1 MKQGGVAST
10 SNPDDSS
17 QNIPA
22 ENTPPENIPSEDVPT
37 PDVPSEN
44 DPSQDIPTE
53 DNPLPNLPSEDNPT
67 PDFPAEDDPSQ
78 DDSIL
83 DDPIFN
89 EDEAFIDFD
98 GVMLFTLERAVSAGV
113 DYTVAVSPSGMH
125 RLTINSALGGVIPDG
140 FISSPEFSDYR
151 DTISDI
157 VIDSSITQI
166 GRAAFSNLTHLNKV
180 IVGPNG
186 VPALQVI
193 DAEAFAGCPILRS
206 INLENCTSLTTIGG
220 DTAAYKTSGAFAH
233 SGLYSVTIPSSVTNI
248 GAGAFYGC
256 PSLQNVNFEYS
267 TNDMTLGSHIFSRC
281 TSLQSINLENLQGS
295 IITVPAATTEY
306 GESGSAMLSFCASL
320 RSVVIPHGFGANG
333 SSIEN
338 ICFACINLEN
348 ITFETNANITSTSQ
362 IQKFVNAETGSSNQG
377 PENISVI
384 DLRPLVNLQKIDSW
398 SIRAHT
404 KLLILPESITQFGSE
419 IVSDCNILDIDFGEN
434 PQLAYMSERAFKDS
448 RLSVIDLSKATAL
461 SGISVDAFSDCA
473 NLRKV
478 ILPERIAPDQDV
490 VVINSGAFKNC
501 AALEQVYCNAGK
513 VNVNPSAS
521 EVFSGIDHEFEIVF
535 GENTKTVTAS
545 LLKQLEGTKAKL
557 KFNPGTIFSVEPSGD
572 DSYSRM
578 GLPFDDLGGDY
589 FADASGNIYKII
601 AASPTEELELVYADK
616 SNTGVCR
623 IDERTTSIHSNAFS
637 GCKYSSI
644 EFVSADKITHI
655 GEGAF
660 ANCRGLNRIFDSNG
674 AEITNPYT
682 VQQVNNFF
690 VNANLSPADID
701 GLFANTSLRPEADD
715 ADSHFGGYIK
725 DADNTMKLDL
735 GTTEAEL
742 ASFNIN
748 KKEMLTGETA
758 TVVIYAGN
766 PLENYTYRMYARC
779 SDGYDGDN
787 LLLFG
792 FKPLGYD
799 GIYYRDITAKV
810 GDTVSDNVNF
820 TIKDAQAP
828 GKLQFWAAAIP
839 NSYIDGDS
847 ALLVYPVTDDKIGY
861 DGATTTG
868 EYFEMEWKVEP
879 YRFDLS
885 KTVNNSI
892 VPKVIAYKINGET
905 KKTITDFSYR
915 ISSAKTDTISGNIV
929 KDGFGSD
936 YVLSVDFTDTIELP
950 ENVSFRDD
958 LFAALDTLSI
968 EKTSDKIYLMVKLNG
983 ETRELASISNN
994 TSAVISN
1001 IKVREVPGQS
1011 KMLNISWTA
1020 SNSSV
1025 KNGMAVNEISG
1036 LDFYLGFSEGILIY
1050 TPDETVE
1057 NEKIEINNSVDAHYN
1072 YSFSSSIDNSDTAPV
1087 FTITPGAAELEI
1099 EKKLISIPEYFGEKA
1114 KYQITVSNPSAYDFN
1129 GKIVLTDKLH
1139 VKNQAGEISQ
1149 YITAENIEK
1158 MLKDDKLGANPVV
1171 TITGA
1176 TLFEAL
1182 TTDKK
1187 VTSVDGSTS
1196 LVLDSSNTCETRP
1209 HYNTCIDWTSEDLRD
1224 LENGTS
1230 DHMYAG
1236 TGLTESNPKKLTDN
1250 ATITISNGENGGLL
1264 MVVEMDKAQSSSAES
1279 RISIDIPEGTSLRDA
1294 LSSIEYNGKAYS
1306 YVVTPAS
1313 LYTSEWTVENYSLA
1327 AGEKQ
1332 VINLDADVKNTF
1344 QNLSSDWEQWYQF
1357 DKTFAELAI
1366 QNTAE
1371 LKLNDAEEGMIV
1383 AAPTTT
1389 TSSLGETYSV
1399 RVMPDLL
1406 LKKRST
1412 VNGVN
1417 SDGVETV
1424 CVNNDIIDYTTT
1436 INHRG
1441 TGTYETLPFVDNMF
1455 GPQALLIDPVKNP
1468 QMAGCSEYE
1477 VDGKSYYILNPARGT
1492 TKTYK
1497 NVWIDGR
1504 CADSVTVSKNENGL
1518 INTIIKWY
1526 FSDTPAYNFS
1536 YEFKYK
1542 AVVTMDDDVGQAV
1555 LGNFVWL
1562 NDNQEHRLYD
1572 KCFNVGVSVTH
1583 DKNIVTDMGVETSSD
1598 DDVLATERKS
1608 SISRDNTEVIYRL
1621 DLGHKGTALSLTKD
1635 SIFDAL
1641 PNISDAYHWK
1651 IEDIDL
1657 MFVVNEGGIRI
1668 ENSGGVELNK
1678 WLPASQFASVSGIA
1692 PSGDGKLNFA
1702 QGQQFII
1709 WNDDFSIQF
1718 PKSFSNVYAY
1728 IYVKL
1733 RFSSAEDDYNRL
1745 FDKYGLQTLTNSF
1758 YLYNLPATVS
1768 HTFLE
1773 KGRVLLQ
1780 KGVYEI
1786 GTGISKQHADWLPK
1800 YDMYVLGL
1808 NRKNISISSYSNNIN
1823 QYPVQ
1828 NLVTYYV
1835 TIKNCGKT
1843 KLYLPTI
1850 YDSMPPYIRYLKL
1863 ISSPDELAPPC
1874 SKQNDSTFLAEGNAP
1889 FADPGGTFINAKITA
1904 NVGKYAQ
1911 HIIEL
1916 TVEPDTDGKL
1926 QKETDGTYKG
1936 MYYLQPNEYIQFG
1949 IMAYVDDDAYYN
1961 EDVFTNNVIMEYV
1974 DYNGAGVDMV
1984 SKEENPVAVSEKN
1997 GLAPNDGDR
2006 KVVDDKEV
2014 NSMNSNMYRV
2024 IVKKSPDDLWLN
2036 SAVDVESGE
2045 VVPGINKTVS
2055 GDKTIYKS
2063 TDPVE
2068 WQIKAINNGESWLS
2082 DYTISDTIE
2091 YPYTFNGR
2099 FCYSMFAPA
2108 DLREEPKDNGGYTW
2122 EPNEYLSAYNNGTSN
2137 YYLFDIKPDS
2147 VNKDQLIV
2155 TPAHSDNKPYS
2166 ITINGDPVTMKVQAK
2181 TFNNGAMGGDAIKV
2195 SATRKG
2201 EKDPITLNIR
2211 FCDKIWALLPGGG
2224 YGILTVTTQNG
2235 NNGALPL
2242 IPGSDVK
2249 KTNFTNTAVI
2259 YPSEKENSL
2268 ADYRRVTI
2276 GQKIADNT
2284 GNYIGVQSNA
2294 AISVYD
2300 TYPTTSVME
2309 IEELDV
2315 SSNRGIST
2323 DLNGNTIF
2331 VDSTTKNVK
2340 YTLTVKSYNNLV
2352 MEDLVVINSLPDED
2366 DTLMFSGQERKS
2378 DFKVSFLDNPVDPVV
2393 YVDGKLYKSGYIIE
2407 YSDCSGKDGD
2417 KFTTEDWQQAESS
2430 RWYSECKA
2438 TSRSVRVRFIGKLP
2452 ENAEVKILYDAK
2464 IEAEDGITN
2473 GDIAW
2478 NSFGYQYHPNIDLM
2492 TGDDKPQESLN
2503 RISAAPMVVGVGV
2516 PNKLI
2521 LEKVIVN
2528 GTSVLENNEFNFV
2541 IYKGEAI
2548 VHDEFSQSAIGSS
2561 LTDRKFT
2568 CVTVSVKKGESS
2580 SSIVLNEV
2588 GKDIFEY
2595 KYNSDTKV
2603 MEETATAWIW
2613 ESGKQYT
2620 IVEID
2625 DNDFSNFGSFTDNAD
2640 KPTYTF
2646 KYNPET
2652 EITITANNLYETG
2665 HGFTVVTVR
2674 KDWDDDNDRDGKR
2687 PESVTVK
2694 LLANGEETGETVTL
2708 NEGNGWT
2715 DSFANLAKYDEDDKP
2730 IQYTVKEVVP
2740 NNSPY
2745 ISTITGANDSWT
2757 IKNKYT
2763 PEKTVV
2769 SGSKTWNDNNDQ
2781 DKVRP
2786 TSITINLLAD
2796 GVSVDSKT
2804 VTEADNWSWTFDNLK
2819 KYRDGGVEIKYT
2831 ITEDKVEGYTSE
2843 INTYDVTN
2851 THNPEKIEVSGSKT
2865 WNDNDN
2871 QDGARPTSIKI
2882 NLFANGEYAESKTV
2896 TAADN
2901 WSWKFEDLDK
2911 YAGGNEIFY
2920 TITEDT
2926 VKGYTTDI
2934 NTYDVTNTHTPAKVS
2949 LTVVKLWNDAEDQDG
2964 KRPDS
2969 IVVQLLADESEYG
2982 ESVQLSAD
2990 NNWTY
2995 YWPELDKFKNG
3006 VQIKYTIEELTNIEG
3021 YEKTSAVTYKDD
3033 GNTVSI
3039 TLTNKHTPE
3048 TTNISGVKTWI
3059 DNDNQDGKRPESVTI
3074 HLFANKVDTNKTAEA
3089 TKENGWKYA
3098 FNNLPK
3104 YENGNEIVYTITEE
3118 KVDGY
3123 TANIDEFNITNTHTP
3138 ETISI
3143 SGIKTWVDN
3152 NNQDGKRPKSIT
3164 INLLADGTKAT
3175 SQTVTPNSEGKWE
3188 YTFEN
3193 LPKYENGN
3201 EIVYTIEEV
3210 KVEGYESKIDGYNIT
3225 NTHTPETIN
3234 ISGVKTWVDNDN
3246 QDGKRPD
3253 SVTIHLFANKVDTN
3267 KTAEATKENGWKYA
3281 FNNLPKY
3288 ENGNEIVYT
3297 ITEEKVDGYTTN
3309 IDKFN
3314 ITNTHTPET
3323 INISGIKTWIDNDNQ
3338 DGKRPESVTIHLF
3351 ANKVDTNKTAEA
3363 TKENGWKYAFNNLPK
3378 YENGN
3383 EIVYTITEEKVDGY
3397 TTDIDKFNITNTHTP
3412 ETINISGVKTWVDN
3426 DNQDGKRPES
3436 VTIHLFANKV
3446 DTNKTAEA
3454 TKENG
3459 WKYAFNNLPKYKN
3472 GNEIVYTITE
3482 EKVDGYT
3489 TNIDKFNITNTHIPE
3504 TTEITVVKLWSD
3516 GNDLDGIR
3524 PSSVTVQLLANGSTY
3539 GDKVVLSNSNMW
3551 TTKWENLPKYENGV
3565 EVKYTVEEEQ
3575 VFGYIAS
3582 YTDIVSNT
3590 ITITN
3595 THNPMKYD
3603 YVSITG
3609 HKIWDDDDDI
3619 RGIRPD
3625 SITVDLLADGV
3636 VVRKATVTASNGWQ
3650 WCFNNLERHRNG
3662 TPIVYTVCEEP
3673 VEGYISMVDGYNI
3686 INYYIPEPVEPDT
3699 PVEADLGND
3708 RIDYSGNAADKCGMG
3723 ITLSALLG
3731 TALAIGLSKIFA
3743 GKSND

>member
-1 MKQGGVAST
+1 MSKMDSILTKINMSKIARKAFCLLVGLVTAVNTLATPVAAVFDGMPVCGIQEHTHSAACYTANSSIICGLEESEEHTHSEGCYFSESILTCQIPEHIHAPSCYLQQSSGNETGGVAST

-53 DNPLPNLPSEDNPT
+53 DNPLPDLPSEDNPT

-1733 RFSSAEDDYNRL
+1733 RFPSAEDDYNRL

-1936 MYYLQPNEYIQFG
+1936 MYYLQPNEYI
-1949 IMAYVDDDAYYN
+1949 
-1961 EDVFTNNVIMEYV
+1961 
-1974 DYNGAGVDMV
+1974 
-1984 SKEENPVAVSEKN
+1984 
-1997 GLAPNDGDR
+1997 
-2006 KVVDDKEV
+2006 
-2014 NSMNSNMYRV
+2014 
-2024 IVKKSPDDLWLN
+2024 
-2036 SAVDVESGE
+2036 
-2045 VVPGINKTVS
+2045 
-2055 GDKTIYKS
+2055 
-2063 TDPVE
+2063 
-2068 WQIKAINNGESWLS
+2068 
-2082 DYTISDTIE
+2082 
-2091 YPYTFNGR
+2091 
-2099 FCYSMFAPA
+2099 
-2108 DLREEPKDNGGYTW
+2108 
-2122 EPNEYLSAYNNGTSN
+2122 
-2137 YYLFDIKPDS
+2137 
-2147 VNKDQLIV
+2147 
-2155 TPAHSDNKPYS
+2155 
-2166 ITINGDPVTMKVQAK
+2166 
-2181 TFNNGAMGGDAIKV
+2181 
-2195 SATRKG
+2195 
-2201 EKDPITLNIR
+2201 
-2211 FCDKIWALLPGGG
+2211 
-2224 YGILTVTTQNG
+2224 
-2235 NNGALPL
+2235 
-2242 IPGSDVK
+2242 
-2249 KTNFTNTAVI
+2249 
-2259 YPSEKENSL
+2259 
-2268 ADYRRVTI
+2268 
-2276 GQKIADNT
+2276 
-2284 GNYIGVQSNA
+2284 
-2294 AISVYD
+2294 
-2300 TYPTTSVME
+2300 
-2309 IEELDV
+2309 
-2315 SSNRGIST
+2315 
-2323 DLNGNTIF
+2323 
-2331 VDSTTKNVK
+2331 
-2340 YTLTVKSYNNLV
+2340 
-2352 MEDLVVINSLPDED
+2352 
-2366 DTLMFSGQERKS
+2366 
-2378 DFKVSFLDNPVDPVV
+2378 
-2393 YVDGKLYKSGYIIE
+2393 
-2407 YSDCSGKDGD
+2407 
-2417 KFTTEDWQQAESS
+2417 
-2430 RWYSECKA
+2430 
-2438 TSRSVRVRFIGKLP
+2438 
-2452 ENAEVKILYDAK
+2452 
-2464 IEAEDGITN
+2464 
-2473 GDIAW
+2473 
-2478 NSFGYQYHPNIDLM
+2478 
-2492 TGDDKPQESLN
+2492 
-2503 RISAAPMVVGVGV
+2503 
-2516 PNKLI
+2516 
-2521 LEKVIVN
+2521 
-2528 GTSVLENNEFNFV
+2528 
-2541 IYKGEAI
+2541 
-2548 VHDEFSQSAIGSS
+2548 
-2561 LTDRKFT
+2561 
-2568 CVTVSVKKGESS
+2568 
-2580 SSIVLNEV
+2580 
-2588 GKDIFEY
+2588 
-2595 KYNSDTKV
+2595 
-2603 MEETATAWIW
+2603 
-2613 ESGKQYT
+2613 
-2620 IVEID
+2620 
-2625 DNDFSNFGSFTDNAD
+2625 
-2640 KPTYTF
+2640 
-2646 KYNPET
+2646 
-2652 EITITANNLYETG
+2652 
-2665 HGFTVVTVR
+2665 
-2674 KDWDDDNDRDGKR
+2674 
-2687 PESVTVK
+2687 
-2694 LLANGEETGETVTL
+2694 
-2708 NEGNGWT
+2708 
-2715 DSFANLAKYDEDDKP
+2715 
-2730 IQYTVKEVVP
+2730 
-2740 NNSPY
+2740 
-2745 ISTITGANDSWT
+2745 
-2757 IKNKYT
+2757 
-2763 PEKTVV
+2763 
-2769 SGSKTWNDNNDQ
+2769 
-2781 DKVRP
+2781 
-2786 TSITINLLAD
+2786 
-2796 GVSVDSKT
+2796 
-2804 VTEADNWSWTFDNLK
+2804 
-2819 KYRDGGVEIKYT
+2819 
-2831 ITEDKVEGYTSE
+2831 
-2843 INTYDVTN
+2843 
-2851 THNPEKIEVSGSKT
+2851 
-2865 WNDNDN
+2865 
-2871 QDGARPTSIKI
+2871 
-2882 NLFANGEYAESKTV
+2882 
-2896 TAADN
+2896 
-2901 WSWKFEDLDK
+2901 
-2911 YAGGNEIFY
+2911 
-2920 TITEDT
+2920 
-2926 VKGYTTDI
+2926 
-2934 NTYDVTNTHTPAKVS
+2934 
-2949 LTVVKLWNDAEDQDG
+2949 
-2964 KRPDS
+2964 
-2969 IVVQLLADESEYG
+2969 
-2982 ESVQLSAD
+2982 
-2990 NNWTY
+2990 
-2995 YWPELDKFKNG
+2995 
-3006 VQIKYTIEELTNIEG
+3006 
-3021 YEKTSAVTYKDD
+3021 
-3033 GNTVSI
+3033 
-3039 TLTNKHTPE
+3039 
-3048 TTNISGVKTWI
+3048 
-3059 DNDNQDGKRPESVTI
+3059 
-3074 HLFANKVDTNKTAEA
+3074 
-3089 TKENGWKYA
+3089 
-3098 FNNLPK
+3098 
-3104 YENGNEIVYTITEE
+3104 
-3118 KVDGY
+3118 
-3123 TANIDEFNITNTHTP
+3123 
-3138 ETISI
+3138 
-3143 SGIKTWVDN
+3143 
-3152 NNQDGKRPKSIT
+3152 
-3164 INLLADGTKAT
+3164 
-3175 SQTVTPNSEGKWE
+3175 
-3188 YTFEN
+3188 
-3193 LPKYENGN
+3193 
-3201 EIVYTIEEV
+3201 
-3210 KVEGYESKIDGYNIT
+3210 
-3225 NTHTPETIN
+3225 
-3234 ISGVKTWVDNDN
+3234 
-3246 QDGKRPD
+3246 
-3253 SVTIHLFANKVDTN
+3253 
-3267 KTAEATKENGWKYA
+3267 
-3281 FNNLPKY
+3281 
-3288 ENGNEIVYT
+3288 
-3297 ITEEKVDGYTTN
+3297 
-3309 IDKFN
+3309 
-3314 ITNTHTPET
+3314 
-3323 INISGIKTWIDNDNQ
+3323 
-3338 DGKRPESVTIHLF
+3338 
-3351 ANKVDTNKTAEA
+3351 
-3363 TKENGWKYAFNNLPK
+3363 
-3378 YENGN
+3378 
-3383 EIVYTITEEKVDGY
+3383 
-3397 TTDIDKFNITNTHTP
+3397 
-3412 ETINISGVKTWVDN
+3412 
-3426 DNQDGKRPES
+3426 
-3436 VTIHLFANKV
+3436 
-3446 DTNKTAEA
+3446 
-3454 TKENG
+3454 
-3459 WKYAFNNLPKYKN
+3459 
-3472 GNEIVYTITE
+3472 
-3482 EKVDGYT
+3482 
-3489 TNIDKFNITNTHIPE
+3489 
-3504 TTEITVVKLWSD
+3504 
-3516 GNDLDGIR
+3516 GIR
-3524 PSSVTVQLLANGSTY
+3524 
-3539 GDKVVLSNSNMW
+3539 
-3551 TTKWENLPKYENGV
+3551 
-3565 EVKYTVEEEQ
+3565 
-3575 VFGYIAS
+3575 
-3582 YTDIVSNT
+3582 
-3590 ITITN
+3590 
-3595 THNPMKYD
+3595 
-3603 YVSITG
+3603 
-3609 HKIWDDDDDI
+3609 
-3619 RGIRPD
+3619 
-3625 SITVDLLADGV
+3625 
-3636 VVRKATVTASNGWQ
+3636 
-3650 WCFNNLERHRNG
+3650 
-3662 TPIVYTVCEEP
+3662 
-3673 VEGYISMVDGYNI
+3673 
-3686 INYYIPEPVEPDT
+3686 
-3699 PVEADLGND
+3699 
-3708 RIDYSGNAADKCGMG
+3708 
-3723 ITLSALLG
+3723 
-3731 TALAIGLSKIFA
+3731 
-3743 GKSND
+3743 

>member
-557 KFNPGTIFSVEPSGD
+557 KFNPGTIFSIEPSGD

-644 EFVSADKITHI
+644 EFVSADKITNI

-674 AEITNPYT
+674 AEIKDSYT
-682 VQQVNNFF
+682 VQQVKDFF

-725 DADNTMKLDL
+725 DAFTVSVEINVSMKI
-735 GTTEAEL
+735 
-742 ASFNIN
+742 NIN

-3123 TANIDEFNITNTHTP
+3123 T
-3138 ETISI
+3138 
-3143 SGIKTWVDN
+3143 
-3152 NNQDGKRPKSIT
+3152 
-3164 INLLADGTKAT
+3164 
-3175 SQTVTPNSEGKWE
+3175 
-3188 YTFEN
+3188 
-3193 LPKYENGN
+3193 
-3201 EIVYTIEEV
+3201 
-3210 KVEGYESKIDGYNIT
+3210 
-3225 NTHTPETIN
+3225 
-3234 ISGVKTWVDNDN
+3234 
-3246 QDGKRPD
+3246 
-3253 SVTIHLFANKVDTN
+3253 
-3267 KTAEATKENGWKYA
+3267 
-3281 FNNLPKY
+3281 
-3288 ENGNEIVYT
+3288 
-3297 ITEEKVDGYTTN
+3297 
-3309 IDKFN
+3309 
-3314 ITNTHTPET
+3314 
-3323 INISGIKTWIDNDNQ
+3323 
-3338 DGKRPESVTIHLF
+3338 
-3351 ANKVDTNKTAEA
+3351 
-3363 TKENGWKYAFNNLPK
+3363 
-3378 YENGN
+3378 
-3383 EIVYTITEEKVDGY
+3383 
-3397 TTDIDKFNITNTHTP
+3397 TDIDKFNITNTHTP